1 MNNIIRIINSIE
13 ESGLLT
19 KAVRKIIKN
28 QAKEQRGSFPSM
40 LITILGASSLQ
51 NLLTSKGTIRA
62 DQDFNAASFKYK
74 IFINTNLNLIV
85 FIQERI

>member
-1 MNNIIRIINSIE
+1 MNNVIRIINSIE

-19 KAVRKIIKN
+19 IAVRNIIKN
-28 QAKEQRGSFPSM
+28 QAKEETDGFPSM
-40 LITILGASSLQ
+40 LITVLGASSFQ
-51 NLLTSKGTIRA
+51 NLLTSKGTIKA

-85 FIQERI
+85 FI